1 MYIFYNVSLIIYCTQ
16 YTSRMY
22 PLDVTR
28 SSQLLQV
35 LSIVRRI
42 SGATIVELFF
52 RATIGDIPIER
63 IISDMY
69 RSGKEI
75 S

>member
-1 MYIFYNVSLIIYCTQ
+1 
-16 YTSRMY
+16 MY